1 MPPRFVS
8 TVLVVCL
15 LAGTAA
21 AFAVT
26 ERLKLV
32 RSPIFD
38 TRVQHKL
45 FSPVCNCPSDSVTVT
60 FRLREPDR
68 LTMSIIGRGE
78 VARTFVE
85 DRSVPAGE
93 VGARWDGRDDEG
105 RVVPEGVYRMSVHL
119 DEQRRTIVLPNPL
132 TVDTTPPE
140 VLRFVVRPPGFSP
153 DRDGRNDKVS
163 ALYEFS
169 EPAHALLFVRGRRE
183 VRSRFQPVD
192 GKLDWF
198 GIVDGKPLR
207 AGPVPLA
214 LAAEDRAGN
223 VSERT
228 APETVRIRY
237 VTLGR
242 EVVRVPAGLRFGV
255 RVRTDARSVTWRFAG
270 GRGAAGPGV
279 LVLRA
284 PRNPGSYT
292 LFVVANGRA
301 ARARVIVV
309 ARAA

>member
-1 MPPRFVS
+1 
-8 TVLVVCL
+8 VLVVCL
-15 LAGTAA
+15 LAGTAG

-26 ERLKLV
+26 ERLKLE

-38 TRVQHKL
+38 TRVRHKL
-45 FSPVCNCPSDSVTVT
+45 FSPVCECPSEAVTVT

-68 LTMSIIGRGE
+68 LTMAIVGRGE
-78 VARTFVE
+78 VVRTFVE
-85 DRSVPAGE
+85 DRAVPAGE
-93 VGARWDGRDDEG
+93 VGARWDGRDDQG
-105 RVVPEGVYRMSVHL
+105 RVVPEGVYRMRVHL

-140 VLRFVVRPPGFSP
+140 VLRFAVRPRGFSP

-198 GIVDGKPLR
+198 GVVDGKPLR

-242 EVVRVPAGLRFGV
+242 GVVRVPAGLRFGV
-255 RVRTDARSVTWRFAG
+255 RVRTDARAVTWRFAG
-270 GRGAAGPGV
+270 GRGTAGPGV

-284 PRNPGSYT
+284 PRDQGAYT
-292 LFVVANGRA
+292 LFVVANGHA

-309 ARAA
+309 PRAG